1 MVSIVL
7 QSLKILMILKNCH
20 SILCIKN
27 WKISTIFTILKN
39 LTTQKKEL
47 KNKVLNNAG
56 DLYNSLYHSYK
67 DKYNRE
73 INSLDTENR
82 KRLDYKKL
90 KIIDYY
96 RYSSEEEQE
105 KQLIIT
111 DVKAFNNWINDEE
124 TDINNK
130 LFTNHF
136 KIQRPSEMLKLLYQT
151 NDREKN
157 TKLVSMINS
166 GLKDLKEEIKE
177 MSGEERENE
186 KPDKILKIVRE
197 ILTFNKKTQKGKG
210 IKILT
215 PNQMLS
221 RLPIS
226 LVQLKAGNN

>member
-1 MVSIVL
+1 M
-7 QSLKILMILKNCH
+7 
-20 SILCIKN
+20 
-27 WKISTIFTILKN
+27 
-39 LTTQKKEL
+39 LTRKKKEL
-47 KNKVLNNAG
+47 KNKILNNTG
-56 DLYNSLYHSYK
+56 GLYNNLYHSYK